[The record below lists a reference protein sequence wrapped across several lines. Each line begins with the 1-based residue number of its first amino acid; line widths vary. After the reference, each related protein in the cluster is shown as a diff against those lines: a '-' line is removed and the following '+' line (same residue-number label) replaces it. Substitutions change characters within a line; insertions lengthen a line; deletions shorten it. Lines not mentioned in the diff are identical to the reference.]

1 MSNQEVLEQLER
13 QVAQL
18 PPQEQLKLMAHI
30 SERLSTMPL
39 SMLTPVDEESLQRW
53 REREADELLALCDAA
68 AEMWRGEFDAAGE
81 IRQMRQERDE
91 QIWPSRL

>member
-1 MSNQEVLEQLER
+1 MSNQISLEQLEH

-18 PPQEQLKLMAHI
+18 PPQEQLKLVARI

-39 SMLTPVDEESLQRW
+39 SMLTVVDEESLR
-53 REREADELLALCDAA
+53 RERGRDTDELLALCDTA
-68 AEMWRGEFDAAGE
+68 AEMWKGEFDAAEE